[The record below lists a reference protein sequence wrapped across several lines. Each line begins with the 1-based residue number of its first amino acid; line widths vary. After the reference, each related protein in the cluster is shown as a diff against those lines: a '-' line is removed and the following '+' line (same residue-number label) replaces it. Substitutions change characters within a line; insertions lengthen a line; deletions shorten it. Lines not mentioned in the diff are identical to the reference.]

1 MKINNKIIILAML
14 VMMIACV
21 SAVSATDIESS
32 DNVTD
37 VIEVDEVT
45 DVVEEDVIDDVS
57 EDVVEE
63 DETNPVEDGT
73 INGYTYN
80 YFFHPETGELA
91 TNVDLNFTGN
101 FYAKDFGNFK
111 IGKSITINATGA
123 IFHNIGFDLI
133 GSQITLNGGTFIFDE
148 PTNITAGL
156 NVTGNQGKIYN
167 TIIDVKAPE
176 NIDFYA
182 IDVENSNNAEIINNT
197 ITYNCT
203 YNNTA
208 SYNYVIKAN
217 KSDEIKIR
225 NNTIVAYLPLKNVNW
240 AISGSIAAD
249 YVAGVAIESCNNPYF
264 TGNELNVTGTIRA
277 GNFPTLDAFIIAK
290 CSGAHV
296 EQNTINEKDT
306 VTVNNEYS
314 YIYGIDVYS
323 CNNIIVAYNDVTMNG
338 NKSGGHI
345 EGNGTGAAYCIQLS
359 GDHQG
364 VNIYYNNLVTSNEG
378 PNLGI
383 YSQNYAE
390 LDNHL
395 TIYGNNITVTGKA
408 GNDPWSLVSGIET
421 QDRYAEIYNNTIR
434 VNNTAGYASGNYA
447 FGISYAQWINGTH
460 YYNIHNNDVEV
471 INGDYAVYLIDENVV
486 TGKVID
492 NDLVAYTNNSTKTG
506 DAAVSA
512 NGDYVSIDN

>member
-21 SAVSATDIESS
+21 SAVSATDIESA

-63 DETNPVEDGT
+63 EANPVEDGT
-73 INGYTYN
+73 INGHTYDY
-80 YFFHPETGELA
+80 YFDTTTGVLGTGE
-91 TNVDLNFTGN
+91 NLNFTGN
-101 FYAKDFGNFK
+101 FYEKDFGNFK
-111 IGKSITINATGA
+111 IGQTITINAYDAT
-123 IFHNIGFDLI
+123 FHNIGFDLT
-133 GSQITLNGGTFIFDE
+133 GSQIKLNGGTFIFDE
-148 PTNITAGL
+148 PTNIHAGL
-156 NVTGNQGKIYN
+156 NVTGNEGKIYD
-167 TIIDVKAPE
+167 TTIDVKAPQ

-182 IDVENSNNAEIINNT
+182 VNIENANNAEIINNT

-203 YNNTA
+203 YNNIA
-208 SYNYVIKAN
+208 SYNYAIKAN
-217 KSDEIKIR
+217 KSNDIKIR
-225 NNTIVAYLPLKNVNW
+225 NNTIDAYLPMKDVNW
-240 AISGSIAAD
+240 ALSGSIAAD

-277 GNFPTLDAFIIAK
+277 GSYPTLDAFIIAK
-290 CSGAHV
+290 CTDAHI
-296 EQNTINEKDT
+296 EHNKINEKDT

-323 CNNIIVAYNDVTMNG
+323 CNNIHIAYNDVTMNG

-364 VNIYYNNLVTSNEG
+364 VNIYYNNLVTNNEG

-383 YSQNYAE
+383 YSQNYAV
-390 LDNHL
+390 LTNHL

-408 GNDPWSLVSGIET
+408 GSDPWSLVSGIET
-421 QDRYAEIYNNTIR
+421 QDYHAEIYNNTIR
-434 VNNTAGYASGNYA
+434 VNNTAGYTAGNYA
-447 FGISYAQWINGTH
+447 YGISYAQWINGTH
-460 YYNIHNNDVEV
+460 YYYIHNNDVEV
-471 INGDYAVYLIDENVV
+471 INGDYAVYLIKEEVV
-486 TGKVID
+486 TGEVTGNTLI
-492 NDLVAYTNNSTKTG
+492 AYTNGGNNTG
-506 DAAVSA
+506 DAAVYA
-512 NGDYVSIDN
+512 DEEIINIDN